1 METTNELLMPEF
13 LKKDVPYCAKMKL
26 TPSGDETPSLFLR
39 LLTSYSWFAVI
50 SASSSTSAGCSTSSL
65 LSVDNDFAAL
75 SILPRLIH
83 IRGVWRVIKLPV
95 SMRSAVEW
103 STIAARRRPIGP
115 SQIASKET
123 TGDKEWN
130 IDSSGLKDD
139 TESEDQRRDHETQA
153 TTKEISSRCGSQC
166 TKESTGREQRHNL
179 RGLRR
184 CDGEL
189 AILFVPCR
197 ESVKPV
203 SHGENTANGS
213 SIIAKEDATECN
225 EEADLS
231 LIQAP

>member
-26 TPSGDETPSLFLR
+26 TPGASEAIQPSQRRQR
-39 LLTSYSWFAVI
+39 L
-50 SASSSTSAGCSTSSL
+50 CSL
-65 LSVDNDFAAL
+65 
-75 SILPRLIH
+75 
-83 IRGVWRVIKLPV
+83 LPV

-153 TTKEISSRCGSQC
+153 TTKEISSRSRPIPHSVSQLVYV
-166 TKESTGREQRHNL
+166 TNVLH
-179 RGLRR
+179 
-184 CDGEL
+184 D
-189 AILFVPCR
+189 IP
-197 ESVKPV
+197 
-203 SHGENTANGS
+203 
-213 SIIAKEDATECN
+213 
-225 EEADLS
+225 
-231 LIQAP
+231 